1 MINKKDLI
9 QQFILLLVADL
20 NSAIESQKKTVE
32 YVTDEDNKPEN
43 EYDTRGLEASYLAR
57 GQAERV
63 ADLKESLAFFKIT
76 EIKPYS
82 EKTPIGNSALVSV
95 QDLEQDDEIKN
106 LLMMPKGGGLQLTY
120 NNKNYQ
126 TVTASSPLGKAL
138 LGKKCHDEISYHVG
152 TNLKEFAIISVE

>member
-1 MINKKDLI
+1 MINKKELI
-9 QQFILLLVADL
+9 QQFILLLESDL
-20 NSAIESQKKTVE
+20 KSAIESQKNTVE

-76 EIKPYS
+76 EIKLYT
-82 EKTPIGNSALVSV
+82 KDTPIGNSALVCV
-95 QDLEQDDEIKN
+95 QDLEQNDDVKN
-106 LLMMPKGGGLQLTY
+106 ILLMPKGGGLQLTY
-120 NNKNYQ
+120 LNKHYQ

-138 LGKKCHDEISYHVG
+138 LGKKCDEEISYHVG
-152 TNLKEFAIISVE
+152 SHLKEFSILNVQ